1 METLVTFVM
10 GTVTKEDTRKRPKL
24 ELVAIIRTKVR
35 IASAAKNFEKFIVR
49 FSIEKFVEGRDI
61 LSNFGRKS
69 IN

>member
-1 METLVTFVM
+1 
-10 GTVTKEDTRKRPKL
+10 L

-61 LSNFGRKS
+61 LNNFGRKS